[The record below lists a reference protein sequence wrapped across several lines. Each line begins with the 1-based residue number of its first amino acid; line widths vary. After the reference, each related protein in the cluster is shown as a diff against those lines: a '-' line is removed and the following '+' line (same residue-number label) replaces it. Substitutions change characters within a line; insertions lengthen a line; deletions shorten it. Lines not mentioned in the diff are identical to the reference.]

1 MHVIRL
7 SVRELV
13 EYVLRS
19 GSIDSTFRG
28 SQAMQEGIKVHQMV
42 QSEGGENY
50 EKEVSLKGEIEYKD
64 FIFKIEGR
72 CDGLIKEEGRVK
84 IDEIKSTAKELIFI
98 EEDFNIVHWA
108 QAKVYGYI
116 YSRDNNLPEID
127 IQLTYVNTQTY
138 SEKRFVKTFKFE
150 ELKDFIDEILEMYIA
165 MASLKVKMDTVRD
178 ESIKTLEFPFENY
191 RRGQRELAVRVYK
204 AIQTKKRLFAKAP
217 TGIGKT
223 VSTIFPAV
231 KALEQ
236 GLGEKIIYLTA
247 KTITRTVAEETFN
260 ILRKKGLK
268 IKTVTITA
276 KEKIC
281 FNEEVSCNKENCI
294 YADGYYDRVNEA
306 IMDILDN
313 EDNLNRDTIENYAK
327 KYRICP
333 FEFSLDLSM
342 FVHCIICDYNYV
354 FDPRVSLKRYD
365 ESDYDGYIVLI
376 DEAHNLVDR
385 SREMFS
391 TSLQKR
397 KITDLKKI
405 FKKKDK
411 KIIKALD
418 MLNKELLAFKNDSD
432 EGYSVYEEKP
442 KNLFALC
449 TIFMKDVEEW
459 LSNNQK
465 VEGHKELLELFFDV
479 NSFIRIGRFYDER
492 YVTYVERTRTDCTIK
507 LFCLDPSKLLN
518 KISESH
524 RATIYFSGTLL
535 PLDYYRETLGGIEED
550 MLLSLNSP
558 YDPKNLDI
566 FVYNLSTRYR
576 HRESSMKYICSSIKE
591 LIKWREGNYMVFF
604 PSYKYMEDTFNEFTQ
619 NHKDIEVIM
628 QKTDMTEVEREDFLK
643 LFSEENE
650 KTLVGFCVL
659 GGIFS
664 EGIDLKGDRLNGAI
678 VVGVGLPQICAE
690 RDILKEYYDK
700 RDKDGYDYSY
710 VFPGINK
717 VMQAGGRVI
726 RTETD
731 KGTLL
736 LIDDR
741 FLSNKYLELIPLEW
755 RGFKIIN

>member
-1 MHVIRL
+1 
-7 SVRELV
+7 
-13 EYVLRS
+13 
-19 GSIDSTFRG
+19 
-28 SQAMQEGIKVHQMV
+28 
-42 QSEGGENY
+42 
-50 EKEVSLKGEIEYKD
+50 
-64 FIFKIEGR
+64 
-72 CDGLIKEEGRVK
+72 
-84 IDEIKSTAKELIFI
+84 
-98 EEDFNIVHWA
+98 
-108 QAKVYGYI
+108 
-116 YSRDNNLPEID
+116 
-127 IQLTYVNTQTY
+127 
-138 SEKRFVKTFKFE
+138 
-150 ELKDFIDEILEMYIA
+150 
-165 MASLKVKMDTVRD
+165 
-178 ESIKTLEFPFENY
+178 
-191 RRGQRELAVRVYK
+191 
-204 AIQTKKRLFAKAP
+204 
-217 TGIGKT
+217 
-223 VSTIFPAV
+223 
-231 KALEQ
+231 
-236 GLGEKIIYLTA
+236 
-247 KTITRTVAEETFN
+247 
-260 ILRKKGLK
+260 
-268 IKTVTITA
+268 
-276 KEKIC
+276 
-281 FNEEVSCNKENCI
+281 
-294 YADGYYDRVNEA
+294 
-306 IMDILDN
+306 
-313 EDNLNRDTIENYAK
+313 
-327 KYRICP
+327 
-333 FEFSLDLSM
+333 
-342 FVHCIICDYNYV
+342 
-354 FDPRVSLKRYD
+354 
-365 ESDYDGYIVLI
+365 
-376 DEAHNLVDR
+376 
-385 SREMFS
+385 MFS

-465 VEGHKELLELFFDV
+465 AEGHKELLELFFDV

-492 YVTYVERTRTDCTIK
+492 YVTYVERTRTDCNIK

-550 MLLSLNSP
+550 MILSLNSP

-604 PSYKYMEDTFNEFTQ
+604 PSYKYMEDTFNEFTEK
-619 NHKDIEVIM
+619 HKDVEVIM

-664 EGIDLKGDRLNGAI
+664 EGIDLKGDRLKGAV

-741 FLSNKYLELIPLEW
+741 FLSNKYLELIPVEW